1 MSGVGKSDR
10 APPRKRKESMD
21 DQQPQFLRK
30 AYYMIENCNPDIG
43 TLPLSTRILF
53 ASCMC

>member
-1 MSGVGKSDR
+1 MMMSGVGVGAGVGKSDR

-43 TLPLSTRILF
+43 RSVHL
-53 ASCMC
+53 